1 MVMVEEPE
9 SRRRTTLIVIIQRAI
24 RRPYLFMA
32 AVVLMIGAIWF
43 FRLAVQEFLLIDR
56 LINVYTN
63 DAQVQMD
70 TYAVRPAVTAEVLE
84 VLVNE
89 GTPVQKGDILL
100 RLDQQDFLAQLRQA
114 EAEAEGITRQIHE
127 LQEELPLTLEKARN
141 EVRRAEA
148 MVETKEQAYRRA
160 QVLLSVEREQTDK
173 RVQEHTASIE
183 AARARLQDQES
194 AAREA
199 QMTLERT
206 RSLFAD
212 GIVSQDRLDAVQISL
227 DRSQARL
234 AMAREQLREA
244 QMRYPSG
251 ESPEMIRVREQDIK
265 RFAAE
270 LKEQQTVLDLAHTN
284 LRLAKLGEQKLHV
297 LQAKL
302 KEAQAKMDSYSLK
315 LDKTVVRSPINGIVA
330 YRNIEPGEMVEGDPS
345 NPPLMVLHN
354 PHNRW
359 IAANVWESDISRVQI
374 GDEVEVWIDAF
385 KPSTLGRGK
394 PFKGKVVRIN
404 PTTSSEVT
412 GLPPE
417 RFFTRRERKIP
428 VGVTLEGEDPG
439 LRAGMLAEVLIH
451 PGGGAVAKERKSP

>member
-1 MVMVEEPE
+1 MLKVEEPE

-32 AVVLMIGAIWF
+32 AVVLVIGAIWF

-56 LINVYTN
+56 LVNVYTN

-89 GTPVQKGDILL
+89 STPVQKGDILL

-114 EAEAEGITRQIHE
+114 EAEAEGITRQIYE
-127 LQEELPLTLEKARN
+127 LQEALPLTLEKAQQ
-141 EVRRAEA
+141 EVKRAEA
-148 MVETKEQAYRRA
+148 MVETKEQAYRRT

-173 RVQEHTASIE
+173 MVQEHTANIE

-212 GIVSQDRLDAVQISL
+212 GIVSQDRLDAAQISL

-251 ESPEMIRVREQDIK
+251 ESPEMIRVREEEVK
-265 RFAAE
+265 RLAAE

-284 LRLAKLGEQKLHV
+284 LRLANLGEQKLHV

-302 KEAQAKMDSYSLK
+302 KEAQAKVDAYSLK
-315 LDKTVVRSPINGIVA
+315 LDKTIVRSPIDGIVA
-330 YRNIEPGEMVEGDPS
+330 YRDIEPGEMVEGDPS
-345 NPPLMVLHN
+345 NPPVMVLHN
-354 PHNRW
+354 PYNRW

-374 GDEVEVWIDAF
+374 GDEVEIWIDAF
-385 KPSTLGRGK
+385 KPYVLGRGK
-394 PFKGKVVRIN
+394 PFKGRVVRIN

-417 RFFTRRERKIP
+417 RFFTRRERKVL
-428 VGVTLEGEDPG
+428 VGVSLEGEHPG

-451 PGGGAVAKERKSP
+451 PGGGAVANERKSP

>member
-1 MVMVEEPE
+1 MVMIEEPE
-9 SRRRTTLIVIIQRAI
+9 SKRRTTLIVIIQRAI

-32 AVVLMIGAIWF
+32 AVVLVIGAIWF

-63 DAQVQMD
+63 DAQVRMD

-114 EAEAEGITRQIHE
+114 EAEAEGITRQIYE
-127 LQEELPLTLEKARN
+127 LQEALPLTLEKAQQ
-141 EVRRAEA
+141 EVKRAEA

-160 QVLLSVEREQTDK
+160 QVLLSVEQEQTDK
-173 RVQEHTASIE
+173 MVQEHTANIE

-212 GIVSQDRLDAVQISL
+212 GIVSQDRLDAAQISL
-227 DRSQARL
+227 DRSAARL

-251 ESPEMIRVREQDIK
+251 ESPEMIRVREQEVK
-265 RFAAE
+265 RSAAE

-297 LQAKL
+297 LQAKQT
-302 KEAQAKMDSYSLK
+302 EAQAKVDFYRLK
-315 LDKTVVRSPINGIVA
+315 LDKTIVRSPIDGIVA
-330 YRNIEPGEMVEGDPS
+330 YRGIEPGEMVEGDPS

-354 PHNRW
+354 PYNRW
-359 IAANVWESDISRVQI
+359 LAANVWESDISRVQV
-374 GDEVEVWIDAF
+374 GDEVEIWIDAF
-385 KPSTLGRGK
+385 KPYVLGRGK
-394 PFKGKVVRIN
+394 PFKGRVVWIN

-417 RFFTRRERKIP
+417 RFFTRRERKVL
-428 VGVTLEGEDPG
+428 VGVSLEGEEPG

-451 PGGGAVAKERKSP
+451 PSAGAVAKERKSP

>member
-9 SRRRTTLIVIIQRAI
+9 SKRRTTLIVIIQRAI

-32 AVVLMIGAIWF
+32 AVVLVIGAIWF

-70 TYAVRPAVTAEVLE
+70 SYAVRPAVTAEVLE

-114 EAEAEGITRQIHE
+114 EAEAEGIARQIYE
-127 LQEELPLTLEKARN
+127 LQEALPLTLEKAQQ
-141 EVRRAEA
+141 EVKRAEA

-160 QVLLSVEREQTDK
+160 QVLLSVEQEQTDK
-173 RVQEHTASIE
+173 MVQEHTANIE

-212 GIVSQDRLDAVQISL
+212 GIVSQDRLDAAQISL
-227 DRSQARL
+227 DRSAARL

-251 ESPEMIRVREQDIK
+251 ESPEMIRVREQEVK

-270 LKEQQTVLDLAHTN
+270 LKEQQTVLDLAHTH
-284 LRLAKLGEQKLHV
+284 LRLTKLGEQKLHV
-297 LQAKL
+297 LQAKQT
-302 KEAQAKMDSYSLK
+302 EAQAKVDFYRLK
-315 LDKTVVRSPINGIVA
+315 LDKTIVRSPMDGIVA
-330 YRNIEPGEMVEGDPS
+330 YRDIEPGEMVEGDPS

-354 PHNRW
+354 PYNRW
-359 IAANVWESDISRVQI
+359 IAANVWESDISRVQV
-374 GDEVEVWIDAF
+374 GDEVEIWIDAF
-385 KPSTLGRGK
+385 KPYVLGRGK
-394 PFKGKVVRIN
+394 PFKGRVVWIN

-417 RFFTRRERKIP
+417 RFFTRRERKVL
-428 VGVTLEGEDPG
+428 VGVSLEGEEPG
-439 LRAGMLAEVLIH
+439 LRSGMLAEVLIH
-451 PGGGAVAKERKSP
+451 PSTGAVAKERKSP